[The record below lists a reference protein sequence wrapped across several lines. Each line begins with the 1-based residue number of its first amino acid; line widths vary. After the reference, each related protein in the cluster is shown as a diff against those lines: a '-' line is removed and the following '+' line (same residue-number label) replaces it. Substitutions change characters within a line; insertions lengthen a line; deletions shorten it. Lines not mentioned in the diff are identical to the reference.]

1 MRRDYLFVIA
11 IVALG
16 ALIWALLDG
25 KGQTKNRGSEHSA
38 VGKAFPQI
46 QWQPLVGAQAPLRSS
61 DLRGKVLLVNYFGTW
76 CPPCYL
82 EFPQLSRLV
91 ARNVGHPDFRAV
103 LVSCSQSE
111 MEEETLKRETEQFLK
126 RFNVSLPVYSDRQFC
141 GSLSLPSSTG
151 FPKTGLVDRTGIVRG
166 LWIGYEPGWDKEVE
180 SLLQDLLNN

>member
-11 IVALG
+11 IVLG
-16 ALIWALLDG
+16 VLIWAFPDG
-25 KGQTKNRGSEHSA
+25 KRQTKNRGLEHPA
-38 VGKAFPQI
+38 VGMAFPRI
-46 QWQPLVGAQAPLRSS
+46 QWQPLVGARAPLLSS
-61 DLRGKVLLVNYFGTW
+61 DLRGKVVLINYFGTW

-111 MEEETLKRETEQFLK
+111 MEEEALESETEQFLR
-126 RFNVSLPVYSDRQFC
+126 RFNVSLPVYQDRPFC
-141 GSLSLPSSTG
+141 GSLSLPSATG

-166 LWIGYEPGWDKEVE
+166 LWIGYEPGWDKEME
-180 SLLQDLLNN
+180 SLLQELLKN